1 MSFESL
7 KKKFVPMENRI
18 TKRLEKRTKLLV
30 FLWSPKFGG
39 RRTNPT
45 KNPIAPKRK
54 KTVANF

>member
-30 FLWSPKFGG
+30 FLWSSKFGG